1 MSRDEARYAARR
13 AFGGVEQAKEH
24 QRDARSFRWL
34 AGWPMDLKLGARML
48 VKSPG
53 LTIVAVTALAI
64 AIGAGA
70 AYLEFTHDL
79 INPRLPVAGADRIV
93 GIRVWNAERRA
104 VELRS
109 LQDVAVWR
117 ANTRTIEHLGAAR
130 PISRH
135 LTTADGRTEPVRGVE
150 ISASAFRLFP
160 VAPLHGRTLDDDD
173 ERPDAGAVA
182 VIGHDL
188 WKERFNSDPNA
199 VGSTVRLGST
209 AHTIVGVMPE
219 GFGFPVNE
227 NLWVPLRTDG
237 LVIQVFGRLKD
248 GASAATARRS
258 FPPSRLMPLRWTSPP
273 SRRTSRWH
281 TCPPNRRPPVRR
293 LPERRGS
300 REPRDAGHPR
310 RQHRLHHA
318 ARPLRRE
325 RRDARLRAYGHARSR
340 DHRSHG
346 ARREPRTHQRA
357 ALCRGARALIPR
369 CRRGTARGEIRGAMG
384 QGPVRTGDRPDAVLV
399 GRRIELPD
407 HALRRRARGV
417 RRDDR
422 RRDSRAESHW
432 PAAPGP
438 VARSGVRHVDD
449 EIRRTLDRHHRH
461 AGGHHRDRP
470 RDRRVVRLD
479 PAAKA
484 VGHGRHVRPRSDPHG
499 ADRRRAGEH
508 RQSAASERRDA
519 AGDRRQA
526 QGRAGRRERQLHNGL
541 AWNDLGTSH
550 LRVPVARVAGARR
563 RAKNY
568 RRAVV
573 RGRARRR
580 ELLRD
585 RRHPARRR
593 PDLHR
598 GRDSARRASGHRR
611 RDIRADG
618 ARRTQS
624 RSG

>member
-53 LTIVAVTALAI
+53 LTVVAVTALAI

-70 AYLEFTHDL
+70 AYLEFMHDL
-79 INPRLPVAGADRIV
+79 ISPRLPVANADRIV
-93 GIRVWNAERRA
+93 GIRLWNAERRA
-104 VELRS
+104 EELRS

-117 ANTRTIEHLGAAR
+117 ANSRTIEHLGAAR
-130 PISRH
+130 PMSRH
-135 LTTADGRTEPVRGVE
+135 LTTADGRTEPARGVE

-160 VAPLHGRTLDDDD
+160 ATPLHGRTLDDDD

-188 WKERFNSDPNA
+188 WKERFNGDPER
-199 VGSTVRLGST
+199 GRQHRSCSGST

-219 GFGFPVNE
+219 GFAFPVNQ

-237 LVIQVFGRLKD
+237 LVLHVFGRLKD
-248 GASAATARRS
+248 GASAAAAQAELSASAASAATADK
-258 FPPSRLMPLRWTSPP
+258 PLGPALRIDV
-273 SRRTSRWH
+273 
-281 TCPPNRRPPVRR
+281 RPYIDS
-293 LPERRGS
+293 LNAEDL
-300 REPRDAGHPR
+300 RELRDAGHPR

-340 DHRSHG
+340 DHRPHG
-346 ARREPRTHQRA
+346 AWREPRTHQRA

-369 CRRGTARGEIRGAMG
+369 RRCGTARGEIRGAMG
-384 QGPVRTGDRPDAVLV
+384 QEPLCSGHRPGAVLV

-407 HALRRRARGV
+407 HALRGRARGV
-417 RRDDR
+417 RRADR
-422 RRDSRAESHW
+422 RRDSRAESHG
-432 PAAPGP
+432 PAA
-438 VARSGVRHVDD
+438 ARPDTRRGVRHVDD

-461 AGGHHRDRP
+461 ASGHHRDLP

-484 VGHGRHVRPRSDPHG
+484 VGLGRHICPRSDAHG
-499 ADRRRAGEH
+499 TDRRRAG
-508 RQSAASERRDA
+508 
-519 AGDRRQA
+519 
-526 QGRAGRRERQLHNGL
+526 
-541 AWNDLGTSH
+541 
-550 LRVPVARVAGARR
+550 
-563 RAKNY
+563 
-568 RRAVV
+568 
-573 RGRARRR
+573 
-580 ELLRD
+580 
-585 RRHPARRR
+585 
-593 PDLHR
+593 
-598 GRDSARRASGHRR
+598 
-611 RDIRADG
+611 
-618 ARRTQS
+618 
-624 RSG
+624 